1 MTINYSDGKSV
12 EAVLL
17 SRRENTMRVAVEGAE
32 DITELSNIR
41 GTWVSD
47 ECEPVSIQFAW
58 QRNERTLAPSEDGFF
73 CPHELAAK
81 LIHLLFA
88 GEVEETIAL
97 KAPQQTEPMLFASAC

>member
-1 MTINYSDGKSV
+1 MKINYSDGTSV

-58 QRNERTLAPSEDGFF
+58 QRNENKLAPSVDDFF
-73 CPHELAAK
+73 CSHELAAK

-88 GEVEETIAL
+88 GEVEETIEL
-97 KAPQQTEPMLFASAC
+97 KAPQQTEPMLVASAC